1 MSAPEDGLVRFPP
14 GTTTRC
20 LGRNG
25 TFITTGIYV
34 DSFNHKITLTPQNS
48 RRDMARCAIELPNDA
63 RVLLGLILEILKAS
77 PGTQEA
83 LQRDLAASTE
93 SSMLRH

>member
-1 MSAPEDGLVRFPP
+1 MSALKSGLVRFPP
-14 GTTTRC
+14 GTTTRS

-34 DSFNHKITLTPQNS
+34 DSFNHIITLTPQNS

-63 RVLLGLILEILKAS
+63 RVLLGLILEILKAN
-77 PGTQEA
+77 PGTREA
-83 LQRDLAASTE
+83 LHQDLAAPTE
-93 SSMLRH
+93 SSSLRH

>member
-1 MSAPEDGLVRFPP
+1 MSALKSGLVRFPP
-14 GTTTRC
+14 GTTTRS

-48 RRDMARCAIELPNDA
+48 RRDMARCAIELPDDP
-63 RVLLGLILEILKAS
+63 RVLLGLILEILNAS
-77 PGTQEA
+77 PATRAALPQE
-83 LQRDLAASTE
+83 LAART
-93 SSMLRH
+93 

>member
-1 MSAPEDGLVRFPP
+1 MSPLKSGLVRFPP
-14 GTTTRC
+14 GTITRS

-48 RRDMARCAIELPNDA
+48 RRDMARCAIELPNDS
-63 RVLLGLILEILKAS
+63 RVLLGLIFEILNAS
-77 PGTQEA
+77 PATREA
-83 LQRDLAASTE
+83 LLQDLAALT
-93 SSMLRH
+93 

>member
-1 MSAPEDGLVRFPP
+1 MSPLKSGLVRFPP
-14 GTTTRC
+14 GTITRS

-48 RRDMARCAIELPNDA
+48 RRDMARCAIDLPNDP
-63 RVLLGLILEILKAS
+63 RVLLGLIGEILNTS
-77 PGTQEA
+77 PSTREGLQQE
-83 LQRDLAASTE
+83 LAAPTDT
-93 SSMLRH
+93 SSLRH

>member
-1 MSAPEDGLVRFPP
+1 MSPLKSGLVRFPP
-14 GTTTRC
+14 GTITRS

-48 RRDMARCAIELPNDA
+48 RRDMARCAIELPNDC
-63 RVLLGLILEILKAS
+63 RVLLELILEILNAS
-77 PGTQEA
+77 PATRAA
-83 LQRDLAASTE
+83 LPQDLAAPP
-93 SSMLRH
+93 

>member
-14 GTTTRC
+14 GTTTRS

-34 DSFNHKITLTPQNS
+34 DSFNRTITLTPQNS
-48 RRDMARCAIELPNDA
+48 RRDMARCAIELPNDS
-63 RVLLGLILEILKAS
+63 RVLLGLIFEILNAS
-77 PGTQEA
+77 PATREA
-83 LQRDLAASTE
+83 LQQDLAALT
-93 SSMLRH
+93 

>member
-1 MSAPEDGLVRFPP
+1 MSPLKSGLVRFPP
-14 GTTTRC
+14 GTITRS

-48 RRDMARCAIELPNDA
+48 RRDMARCAIELPNDS
-63 RVLLGLILEILKAS
+63 RVLLGLIFEILNAS
-77 PGTQEA
+77 PATRAA
-83 LQRDLAASTE
+83 LPQDLAAPP
-93 SSMLRH
+93 